1 MSQQKTAVRL
11 RIRTN
16 EDTVRWIIGGVQFSR
31 PRAQARADALSRLG
45 HVVHVD
51 EADWSRR

>member
-1 MSQQKTAVRL
+1 MSQQKSAVRL

-16 EDTVRWIIGGVQFSR
+16 EDTVRWIIGGTRYSR
-31 PRAQARADALSRLG
+31 TRAHQDAEALRERG

-51 EADWSRR
+51 EADWYR

>member
-1 MSQQKTAVRL
+1 MSQQKAPVRL

-31 PRAQARADALSRLG
+31 PRAQARAEALRRLG

-51 EADWSRR
+51 EADWYR